1 MIKYQGQITSADS
14 AGQMIVE
21 LNMAVAIRLL
31 QFVLLEQC
39 LPGDMTPPEFPYPII
54 NLTLKDKLPVGYGT
68 GLIGVDDPVK
78 LIIGKF
84 KNLVKVNGVRP
95 NSA

>member
-1 MIKYQGQITSADS
+1 
-14 AGQMIVE
+14 
-21 LNMAVAIRLL
+21 
-31 QFVLLEQC
+31 
-39 LPGDMTPPEFPYPII
+39 MTPPEFPYPII

-78 LIIGKF
+78 LVIGKF